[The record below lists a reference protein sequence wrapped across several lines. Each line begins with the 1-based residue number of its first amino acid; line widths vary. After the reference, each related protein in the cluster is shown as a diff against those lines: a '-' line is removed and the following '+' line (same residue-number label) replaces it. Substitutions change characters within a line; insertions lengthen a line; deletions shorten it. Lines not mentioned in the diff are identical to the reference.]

1 MAPAPPQFTCFN
13 DITPERYNWKVMARV
28 IRLWK
33 VPSKADQ
40 TIINSLDMILVDEQ
54 GGKIHASIKRT
65 QVNKFYSIL
74 KEGQNSIS
82 NAFHSSRLLINE
94 NSEPHREYREKLL
107 MQDAA
112 LTQSISVISNQRS
125 TGIADDLLQT
135 EQMTII
141 DLKNCT
147 IERNVVVLAKV
158 IDIDPDTKWWYTACS
173 KCYKKVEHTS
183 AKFYCPRCVKDAD
196 PIPRIQVL
204 VFDTTGSTK
213 LVMFDKVVNKI
224 VGKPAKELIG
234 DVDKGD
240 LSDTIPKEFDAIINK
255 EFLFMIDISAMNI
268 SKNWSVYTIKSM
280 SADEEV
286 IRQFRAMHSIEVFVD
301 DDDYSNGDNTNQQD
315 DNLDN
320 FIDHDDDTI
329 PISKLREKRLDDDNL
344 DDFVDPDVDATP
356 ISKLRGKVLGYDNSD
371 IVNTNDDN
379 TPVSKLCGKRLGDV
393 PGASSS
399 NSSDDGTTQ
408 TSTTK
413 PYKKIKIEKP

>member
-74 KEGQNSIS
+74 KEGSTYIFQNIMVVPNDPKFRATRHPYKIIFINNTRVTNCNAQNIPTITYDFTNFVDIINDGDDTWLIDIIGHVIERDEVKDVDISGRNHKLLEITLQDLLGNRIKCTLWDQYVDQMSQHLSDPNSAGPNSIS

-234 DVDKGD
+234 DVDK
-240 LSDTIPKEFDAIINK
+240 
-255 EFLFMIDISAMNI
+255 
-268 SKNWSVYTIKSM
+268 
-280 SADEEV
+280 V
-286 IRQFRAMHSIEVFVD
+286 I
-301 DDDYSNGDNTNQQD
+301 
-315 DNLDN
+315 
-320 FIDHDDDTI
+320 
-329 PISKLREKRLDDDNL
+329 
-344 DDFVDPDVDATP
+344 
-356 ISKLRGKVLGYDNSD
+356 
-371 IVNTNDDN
+371 
-379 TPVSKLCGKRLGDV
+379 
-393 PGASSS
+393 
-399 NSSDDGTTQ
+399 
-408 TSTTK
+408 
-413 PYKKIKIEKP
+413 